1 MPDRNLGTVLANMV
15 NNLAANIR
23 IDQRIAQNNA
33 TLQIR
38 IAEIERSKLKIR
50 GRIEDSIIS
59 RLVQFD
65 TLKVEADIS
74 VTIAN
79 LEKGMGKC

>member
-23 IDQRIAQNNA
+23 IDQTIAQNNA

>member
-23 IDQRIAQNNA
+23 IDQTIAQNNA

-59 RLVQFD
+59 RLIQFD

>member
-1 MPDRNLGTVLANMV
+1 LPDRNLGTVLANMV

-23 IDQRIAQNNA
+23 IDQTIAQNNA

>member
-1 MPDRNLGTVLANMV
+1 MV

-23 IDQRIAQNNA
+23 IDQTIAQNNA